1 MPLYSRPLLINKKS
15 IGMTDNATAKTDNEP
30 EKKGIVVRFL
40 LIVTAPLR
48 MVFRVFFG
56 SVNWSA
62 PIWLQWTNKLRQSK
76 PLVFYFLLV
85 AAFAGYQYQYFYE
98 LYHKLWPQPLSV
110 YAEVSVP
117 GLPER
122 HYGAKPETLR
132 LDFRFDERSLS
143 QRKDETSRYP
153 SAAPLKNIGEQVTR
167 GIRMFPEKAGVWR
180 WDSQNTLIFTPKQH
194 WPAGQEYE
202 ITLAPQLIQQDLQ
215 LTKTEYRFE
224 TRKFTA
230 KIKDME
236 LYNDPLDRSVK
247 NLVATVSFSHP
258 VQQQALNELISL
270 QEKHD
275 GVTGGRRF
283 NFAVTFS
290 DNGYDAYI
298 KSVPIKLPQ
307 QEAYVF
313 LTVSD
318 EVVNAAK
325 TTRLGKEVKRK
336 MLLPDT
342 SSFMKVRDAS
352 SHIVRNKDNE
362 PQQLITISLTDHV
375 SEDEFKQRLNLYML
389 SSHRSVGDIRKNG
402 YSNARKIPYELI
414 PNAEP
419 SSDVYNL
426 RIDEAGRKYFYL
438 RVEKGL
444 KSVSGFAM
452 TKAYEEVMATPEYPQ
467 ELNIAGEGSL
477 LSLAGDKTLSFSARG
492 INEISV
498 RIYRLLDDQLN
509 HFVTQ
514 TYGDIDE
521 LEFSSYRFSKYN
533 LTRSFQK
540 RLYLSG
546 NSAKKVKY
554 ASLSLA
560 QFLKDQAAGI
570 FIIEADGYQKG
581 RDHSVVEDKRIVMVT
596 DLGIMLKKATDGQQ
610 FVYVQSVKT
619 GKPVAGAKVEL
630 LGRNGMPV
638 FSATTNAE
646 GRVAFA
652 SADRYRNERQP
663 VAYLVSY
670 GKDSSY
676 LPYNHDE
683 RRIDFSGFDIDGEY
697 SGNNRGKN
705 LKGFLFSDRGI
716 YRPGETVS
724 LGVMVRQKN
733 MQVKAGIPLE
743 LSIHDPKGNVVLKER
758 MPVPENGLF
767 DLEMPTTAA
776 TATGDYEA
784 HLYRVNKRNNATE
797 HLGQTNFSVEEF
809 QPDSMKIRTEL
820 EPGVSK
826 GWFSLAQPE
835 TATDAD
841 QNEDVKADLKAK
853 VQLKNLFGTPAQ
865 NRRIEAAIEL
875 KPATFAFREFSD
887 YRFTDPQRH
896 NKARNGR
903 LTQTLPGT
911 QSDNEGMAEF
921 DISLQQFDKG
931 TYHLTFYGEGYE
943 PGGGR
948 SVKAQSEM
956 LVSPLSILVGH
967 KADGQLNYLKKDQQR
982 RVHFI
987 ALNPQLEKQAMAG
1000 LKLVR
1005 IMKQPMSSL
1014 VRQSNGLYGYQT
1026 VIRDVE
1032 VSTDDFEFDRDGGNY
1047 ALDTSEPGDY
1057 QLSLYSANDELLSRF
1072 NYNVAGSANLAGR
1085 LEKNAELSIR
1095 LNKND
1100 YKAGEEIEVNIIAPY
1115 TGSGLISIE
1124 SNTVHAQ
1131 KWFTSTTNS
1140 SVQTIQVPP
1149 GLEGNAYVNVAF
1161 VRSLDSQ
1168 EIFTS
1173 PLSYAVVP
1181 FNIDRSSRVMDIK
1194 LDAPARVEP
1203 GQKVSIHY
1211 SSDKPGNI
1219 IVFAVDE
1226 GILQVADYQ
1235 QPKPLNHFMKKKALQ
1250 VSSFQILDMILPEY
1264 SVFRNVAGVGGGSPM
1279 ADELLGANLNP
1290 FARTLD
1296 KPAVFWSGVMG
1307 VDSKTRS
1314 TEFIVPDSFSGNLK
1328 IMAVAANESS
1338 LGIAQQDTLVRGSF
1352 VLSPNVLTVAAPG
1365 DEFDVT
1371 VGVANLVPGVA
1382 DKGNV
1387 QVSLQLSDNLALAG
1401 NTAQTGLTTELKI
1414 AEGNEGRTDFRIK
1427 ALNNPGEGQLLFT
1440 AQYIDEQGVPGR
1452 KTSRVATLSVRP
1464 AQTFRTRVA
1473 SGFDDSGHAETQLP
1487 FVLYPDFA
1495 SQNISASSSPMVMAG
1510 GLSQFLD
1517 NYPHGC
1523 TEQIVSRVFPWLG
1536 LAASQTDAAMQQQTR
1551 DHVKRVIGILYS
1563 RQTSDG
1569 GFNMWPGYYGSHFA
1583 SLYATHFLLDA
1594 KAYGYA
1600 VENEL
1605 ISSTVEYLRRIARKN
1620 AYALAAQRHRAMA
1633 IYLLAR
1639 AEEIPTNYLIDL
1651 HDTLKSMG
1659 GSWQKDIMAMYMA
1672 ATYQLL
1678 KKHDEAAAMVEQFG
1692 FDNKVEDPTDF
1703 QSDLTVNAQYVYLVS
1718 AHFPDIQQQLDV
1730 ENTIMPLLQPLMQGR
1745 FNTISASYTTMA
1757 LQAYSRQNR
1766 ARYGNETAD
1775 TFRFVVK
1782 GKNGKDMQLDNLALS
1797 STVIFP
1803 TANIPLNQNPPLSGN
1818 AASGTTTA
1826 ANGAEILI
1834 RGDQPVFYQASQSG
1848 FPAVMPAAENSNLEV
1863 VHQLLN
1869 QQGKE
1874 ITSLKQGEEAVV
1886 RLRIRTLNGRQVDN
1900 IAVIDLLPGGFEV
1913 IRESVPRQSNNWNSD
1928 YVDVRE
1934 DRVVFYG
1941 GFGSSVTELEYRI
1954 KATAAGE
1961 FIAPPAY
1968 AESMYDPDIWSQSA
1982 PAKIIVVNDE

>member
-1 MPLYSRPLLINKKS
+1 
-15 IGMTDNATAKTDNEP
+15 MTDNATDKTDNEP
-30 EKKGIVVRFL
+30 EKKGIVARLL
-40 LIVTAPLR
+40 LILTAPLR
-48 MVFRVFFG
+48 MLFRVLLG

-62 PIWLQWTNKLRQSK
+62 PTWLKWSNKFRRSR
-76 PLVFYFLLV
+76 PLAFYFLLV
-85 AAFAGYQYQYFYE
+85 AAFAGYQHQYFYE

-117 GLPER
+117 GLPGR
-122 HYGAKPETLR
+122 HHGATPKKLR
-132 LDFRFDERSLS
+132 LDFRFDKRSLS
-143 QRKDETSRYP
+143 QRKDKTSWYP

-180 WDSQNTLIFTPKQH
+180 WDNQNTLIFTPKQH

-202 ITLAPQLIQQDLQ
+202 ITLAPELIQKDLQ
-215 LTKTEYRFE
+215 LAKTEYSFE

-275 GVTGGRRF
+275 GVTAGRRF
-283 NFAVTFS
+283 NFDVTFS

-298 KSVPIKLPQ
+298 KSAPIKLPQ

-318 EVVNAAK
+318 DVANAAK
-325 TTRLGKEVKRK
+325 TTTLGKDVKRK

-342 SSFMKVRDAS
+342 SSFMKVRDARS
-352 SHIVRNKDNE
+352 QIVRNKDNDPE
-362 PQQLITISLTDHV
+362 QVITVSLTDHV

-389 SSHRSVGDIRKNG
+389 PRHRSVGYIRKNG
-402 YSNARKIPYELI
+402 YSNARKIRYELI

-419 SSDVYNL
+419 TADVYNL
-426 RIDEAGRKYFYL
+426 RIDEAGRKYLYL

-452 TKAYEEVMATPEYPQ
+452 TKAYEDVLSTPDYPK
-467 ELNIAGEGSL
+467 ELDIAGEGSL
-477 LSLAGDKTLSFSARG
+477 LSLAGDKALSFSARG
-492 INEISV
+492 INEIRVS
-498 RIYRLLDDQLN
+498 IYRLLDDQLN

-521 LEFSSYRFSKYN
+521 LKFSNYNFNKYN

-540 RLYLSG
+540 RLFLSG
-546 NSAKKVKY
+546 NSPKKVKY

-560 QFLKDQAAGI
+560 QYLKSQNAGI
-570 FIIEADGYQKG
+570 FIIEAEGYQKD
-581 RDHSVVEDKRIVMVT
+581 RDYSVIKDKRIVMVT
-596 DLGIMLKKATDGQQ
+596 DLGIMLKKAADGQQ

-619 GKPVAGAKVEL
+619 GKPVAGARVKL
-630 LGRNGMPV
+630 LGRNGIPV
-638 FSATTNAE
+638 FSATTNTQ
-646 GRVAFA
+646 GWVAFA
-652 SADRYRNERQP
+652 SADRYRNEREP

-670 GKDSSY
+670 GNDSSY
-676 LPYNHDE
+676 LPYNRHQ

-697 SGNNRGKN
+697 GGNNSGKN

-724 LGVMVRQKN
+724 LGVMVRQEN

-758 MPVPENGLF
+758 MAVPENGLF

-776 TATGDYEA
+776 TPTGDYEA
-784 HLYRVNKRNNATE
+784 HLYRVNKRGYTSV

-820 EPGVSK
+820 VPGVSK
-826 GWFSLAQPE
+826 GWYSLAQAE
-835 TATDAD
+835 VAAATDL
-841 QNEDVKADLKAK
+841 KADLKTGLKAK

-865 NRRIEAAIEL
+865 NRRVEAAIEL
-875 KPATFAFREFSD
+875 KPVTFAFREFSD
-887 YRFTDPQRH
+887 YRFTDPLRH

-903 LTQTLPGT
+903 LNQTLPGA

-931 TYHLTFYGEGYE
+931 TYRLTFYGEGYE

-948 SVKAQSEM
+948 SVTAQSEM
-956 LVSPLSILVGH
+956 LVSPLSLLVGH
-967 KADGQLNYLKKDQQR
+967 KADGQLKYLKKDQQR
-982 RVHFI
+982 HVHFI
-987 ALNPQLEKQAMAG
+987 ALNPQLEKQAMKG

-1005 IMKQPMSSL
+1005 IKKQPISSL
-1014 VRQSNGLYGYQT
+1014 VRQENGLYAYQT

-1032 VSTDDFEFDRDGGNY
+1032 MSSDDFEFDSNGGQY

-1057 QLSLYSANDELLSRF
+1057 QLSLYSADDELLSRF
-1072 NYNVAGSANLAGR
+1072 KYNVAGSANLAGR

-1140 SVQTIQVPP
+1140 SVQTIRVPP

-1194 LDAPARVEP
+1194 LEAPERVEP
-1203 GQKVSIHY
+1203 GQKVAINY

-1264 SVFRNVAGVGGGSPM
+1264 SVFRNLAGVGGGSPM
-1279 ADELLGANLNP
+1279 ADDLLGANLNP

-1307 VDSKTRS
+1307 VDNKTRS
-1314 TEFIVPDSFSGNLK
+1314 AEFIVPDSFSGNLK

-1338 LGIAQQDTLVRGSF
+1338 LGIAQQYTLVRGSF

-1371 VGVANLVPGVA
+1371 LGVANLVPGVA
-1382 DKGNV
+1382 DKGKV
-1387 QVSLQLSDNLALAG
+1387 QVSLQLSDNLALAANHSQETG
-1401 NTAQTGLTTELKI
+1401 LTQKAGLTTELNI

-1427 ALNNPGEGQLLFT
+1427 ALNNPGEGRLVFT

-1473 SGFDDSGHAETQLP
+1473 SGFDDSGNAETKLP
-1487 FVLYPDFA
+1487 FALYPDFA
-1495 SQNISASSSPMVMAG
+1495 SQSISASSSPMVMAG

-1536 LAASQTDAAMQQQTR
+1536 LAASQTDAAMQQKTR
-1551 DHVKRVIGILYS
+1551 DHVKRVIGTLYS
-1563 RQTSDG
+1563 RQTSEG

-1600 VENEL
+1600 VEKEL
-1605 ISSTVEYLRRIARKN
+1605 ISSTVEYLRRIARQQAN
-1620 AYALAAQRHRAMA
+1620 GRVAQRHRAMA

-1639 AEEIPTNYLIDL
+1639 AQEIPTNYLIDL
-1651 HDTLKSMG
+1651 HDTLKSQG
-1659 GSWQKDIMAMYMA
+1659 ESWQKDIMAMYMA

-1692 FDNKVEDPTDF
+1692 FDNKVEEPTDF

-1718 AHFPDIQQQLDV
+1718 AHFPKIQQQLDV
-1730 ENTIMPLLQPLMQGR
+1730 ENTIMPLLQPLMRGR

-1766 ARYGNETAD
+1766 ARYGDETAD

-1782 GKNGKDMQLDNLALS
+1782 DKDGKEIQLDNLALS

-1803 TANIPLNQNPPLSGN
+1803 TANIPLNQNTPVSD
-1818 AASGTTTA
+1818 
-1826 ANGAEILI
+1826 EILI
-1834 RGDQPVFYQASQSG
+1834 RGENPVFYQASQSG

-1869 QQGKE
+1869 KDGKE
-1874 ITSLKQGEEAVV
+1874 ITTLRQGEEAVV

-1913 IRESVPRQSNNWNSD
+1913 IRESVPRQSNHWNSD

-1934 DRVVFYG
+1934 DRVIFYG

-1982 PAKIIVVNDE
+1982 AATITVVNDE

>member
-1 MPLYSRPLLINKKS
+1 
-15 IGMTDNATAKTDNEP
+15 MTDSATQKKDGDSG
-30 EKKGIVVRFL
+30 KKGIVTRLL
-40 LIVTAPLR
+40 LILTAPLR
-48 MVFRVFFG
+48 MLFRILLG
-56 SVNWSA
+56 SVSWSA
-62 PIWLQWTNKLRQSK
+62 PTWLQWINEFRRTK
-76 PLVFYFLLV
+76 PLAFYFLLV
-85 AAFAGYQYQYFYE
+85 IVFTGYQHQYFYE
-98 LYHKLWPQPLSV
+98 LYHKFWPQPLSV

-117 GLPER
+117 ELPGR
-122 HYGAKPETLR
+122 HHSAEPKTLR
-132 LDFRFDERSLS
+132 LDFRFDKRSLS
-143 QRKDETSRYP
+143 QREDKTSWYP
-153 SAAPLKNIGEQVTR
+153 STAPLNRIGEQVTR
-167 GIRMFPEKAGVWR
+167 GIRIFPEKAGVWH

-202 ITLAPQLIQQDLQ
+202 ITLTPQLIQQDLQ
-215 LTKTEYRFE
+215 LAKTEYSFE
-224 TRKFTA
+224 THKFTA

-258 VQQQALNELISL
+258 VQQQALHELISL
-270 QEKHD
+270 QEKYD
-275 GVTGGRRF
+275 GMTAGRRF
-283 NFAVTFS
+283 NFDVTFS

-298 KSVPIKLPQ
+298 KSAPIKLPQ

-313 LTVSD
+313 LTLSNDVT
-318 EVVNAAK
+318 NAAK
-325 TTRLGKEVKRK
+325 TTTLGTQVTQK

-342 SSFMKVRDAS
+342 SSFMKVRDARS
-352 SHIVRNKDNE
+352 QIVRNEDNE
-362 PQQLITISLTDHV
+362 PEQVITVSLTDHV
-375 SEDEFKQRLNLYML
+375 SEDEVKQRLNMYSLPR
-389 SSHRSVGDIRKNG
+389 HRSVGYIRENG
-402 YSNARKIPYELI
+402 YSNARKIRYELI

-419 SSDVYNL
+419 TSDVYNL
-426 RIDEAGRKYFYL
+426 RINEAGRKYLYL

-444 KSVSGFAM
+444 KSVSGFTM
-452 TKAYEEVMATPEYPQ
+452 TNVYEDVLSAPEYPK

-477 LSLAGDKTLSFSARG
+477 LSLTGDKTLSFSARG
-492 INEISV
+492 INEIRVS
-498 RIYRLLDDQLN
+498 IYRLLDDQLN

-521 LEFSSYRFSKYN
+521 LKFSNYSFSKYN

-546 NSAKKVKY
+546 TSAKKVKY

-560 QFLKDQAAGI
+560 QYLKNRMAGI
-570 FIIEADGYQKG
+570 FIIEADGYQTG
-581 RDHSVVEDKRIVMVT
+581 RDYSVVKDKRIVMVT
-596 DLGIMLKKATDGQQ
+596 DLGIMVKKATNGQQ
-610 FVYVQSVKT
+610 FIYVQSVKT
-619 GKPVAGAKVEL
+619 GKPVVGARVKL
-630 LGRNGMPV
+630 LGRNGIPI
-638 FSATTNAE
+638 FSRTTNAK
-646 GRVAFA
+646 GQVTFA
-652 SADRYRNERQP
+652 SADRYRKERQP
-663 VAYLVSY
+663 VAYLVNY
-670 GKDSSY
+670 GKDSAY
-676 LPYNHDE
+676 LPYNRHQ

-697 SGNNRGKN
+697 GGNESGKN

-716 YRPGETVS
+716 YRPGETVN
-724 LGVMVRQKN
+724 LGVMVRQEN

-758 MPVPENGLF
+758 MAVPENGLF
-767 DLEMPTTAA
+767 DLAMPTTAV
-776 TATGDYEA
+776 TPTGNYKA
-784 HLYRVNKRNNATE
+784 HLYRVNKRGHTTV

-820 EPGVSK
+820 VPGISK
-826 GWFSLAQPE
+826 GWFSLAQNE

-841 QNEDVKADLKAK
+841 LTAGPKSDLKAK

-865 NRRIEAAIEL
+865 NRRIEATIEL
-875 KPATFAFREFSD
+875 KPVTFAFREFSD
-887 YRFTDPQRH
+887 YRFTDPLRH
-896 NKARNGR
+896 NKARTGR
-903 LTQTLPGT
+903 LNQTLPGA
-911 QSDNEGMAEF
+911 QSDGDGMAEF
-921 DISLQQFDKG
+921 DLSLQQFDKG
-931 TYHLTFYGEGYE
+931 TYRLTFYGEGYE

-948 SVKAQSEM
+948 SVNAQSEI
-956 LVSPLSILVGH
+956 LVSPLNILVGH

-982 RVHFI
+982 HVHFI
-987 ALNPQLEKQAMAG
+987 AVNPLLDKQAMAG

-1005 IMKQPMSSL
+1005 IKKQPISSL
-1014 VRQSNGLYGYQT
+1014 VRQKNGLYAYQT

-1032 VSTDDFEFDRDGGNY
+1032 ISSEDFEFDQNGGQY
-1047 ALDTSEPGDY
+1047 ALNTSEPGDY
-1057 QLSLYSANDELLSRF
+1057 QLSLYSAKDELLSRF
-1072 NYNVAGSANLAGR
+1072 EYNVAGSANLAGR

-1095 LNKND
+1095 LNKQD

-1194 LDAPARVEP
+1194 LQAPSRVEP
-1203 GQKVSIHY
+1203 GQKVTVNY

-1235 QPKPLNHFMKKKALQ
+1235 QPKPLNHFMKKRALQ

-1264 SVFRNVAGVGGGSPM
+1264 SVFRDLAGVGGGSPV
-1279 ADELLGANLNP
+1279 ADLLGANLNP

-1296 KPAVFWSGVMG
+1296 KPAVFWSGVLG
-1307 VDSKTRS
+1307 VDGKTRS
-1314 TEFIVPDSFSGNLK
+1314 TEFTVPDSFSGNLK

-1338 LGIAQQDTLVRGSF
+1338 LGVAQQDTLVRGSF
-1352 VLSPNVLTVAAPG
+1352 VLSPNVLSVAAPG

-1371 VGVANLVPGVA
+1371 LGVANLVPGAA
-1382 DKGNV
+1382 DNGKV
-1387 QVSLQLSDNLALAG
+1387 RVSLQLSDNLALADS
-1401 NTAQTGLTTELKI
+1401 NATAGLTTELNI
-1414 AEGNEGRTDFRIK
+1414 TEGNEGRTDFRIK
-1427 ALNNPGEGQLLFT
+1427 ALNNPGEGRLVFT
-1440 AQYIDEQGVPGR
+1440 AQYIDEQGVAGR
-1452 KTSRVATLSVRP
+1452 KTSRAATLSVRP
-1464 AQTFRTRVA
+1464 AQTFRTRVS

-1487 FVLYPDFA
+1487 YALYPDFA
-1495 SQNISASSSPMVMAG
+1495 SQSISASTSPMVMAG

-1536 LAASQTDAAMQQQTR
+1536 LAASQTNAEMQQNTR
-1551 DHVKRVIGILYS
+1551 DHVKRVIGTLYS
-1563 RQTSDG
+1563 RQTSAG

-1605 ISSTVEYLRRIARKN
+1605 IRSTVEYLRRIAREQ
-1620 AYALAAQRHRAMA
+1620 ADGLVAQRHRAMA

-1639 AEEIPTNYLIDL
+1639 AQEMPTNYLIDL
-1651 HDTLKSMG
+1651 HDTLKSQG
-1659 GSWQKDIMAMYMA
+1659 ESWQKDIAAMYIA

-1678 KKHDEAAAMVEQFG
+1678 QKHDEAAAMVEQFG
-1692 FDNKVEDPTDF
+1692 FDNKVEEPTDF

-1718 AHFPDIQQQLDV
+1718 AHFPEIQQQLDV
-1730 ENTIMPLLQPLMQGR
+1730 KNTIMPLLQPLMRGR
-1745 FNTISASYTTMA
+1745 FNTISASYTIMA

-1766 ARYGNETAD
+1766 RRYGDENAD
-1775 TFRFVVK
+1775 IFRFMVK
-1782 GKNGKDMQLDNLALS
+1782 DHNGKDIQLNNLALS

-1803 TANIPLNQNPPLSGN
+1803 TANIPLNQSAPISG
-1818 AASGTTTA
+1818 
-1826 ANGAEILI
+1826 EILI
-1834 RGDQPVFYQASQSG
+1834 RGDNPMFYQASQSG
-1848 FPAVMPAAENSNLEV
+1848 FPAVIPAAENSNLEV
-1863 VHQLLN
+1863 LHQLLN
-1869 QQGKE
+1869 KNGDE

-1934 DRVVFYG
+1934 DRVIFYG
-1941 GFGSSVTELEYRI
+1941 GFDSSVTELEYRV

-1961 FIAPPAY
+1961 FVVPPAY

-1982 PAKIIVVNDE
+1982 PANITVVNDE